1 MQLLAERVMRP
12 ADLFVG
18 QQQVLG
24 QQAEPPHSQE
34 FPTRKA
40 RSISVT
46 TCMQSLVRVI
56 KKTFEYPKCV
66 MHNILLVKYN

>member
-1 MQLLAERVMRP
+1 MTALVVQLLAELVMEP

-34 FPTRKA
+34 FPARKG
-40 RSISVT
+40 RPMSVT
-46 TCMQSLVRVI
+46 ICIQSFARVI
-56 KKTFEYPKCV
+56 S
-66 MHNILLVKYN
+66 ILNVLCIFLFK